1 MWNRIFL
8 FAIIAAAGGGLMMQR
23 AAESGS
29 SNIPEYTKDN
39 QLVLPS
45 HYREWIFL
53 SSGLGMTYGPVA
65 EANRSMGQM
74 FDNVFVTPAA
84 YHSFLETGKWPEK
97 TMFVLEVRGAAS
109 KGSINNGG
117 HYQSDVHGVEVEV
130 KDTSRFPGN
139 GWGFFGFG
147 QSNAPAKMIPTSGSC
162 YTCHPTKGAVDNTFV
177 QFYPT
182 LLPIA
187 KQKGTLNPAYVT
199 ASAAEGH

>member
-1 MWNRIFL
+1 MQTRVIA
-8 FAIIAAAGGGLMMQR
+8 FAVVAAAAGLMTQW
-23 AAESGS
+23 AAEPGAS
-29 SNIPEYTKDN
+29 SVPEYTKDN

-53 SSGLGMTYGPVA
+53 SSGLGMTYGPIA
-65 EANRSMGQM
+65 EANSSMGPM

-97 TMFVLEVRGAAS
+97 TMFVLEVRGAVS

-117 HYQSDVHGVEVEV
+117 HYQVETHGVEVEV

-139 GWGFFGFG
+139 GWAFFGFG
-147 QSNAPAKMIPTSGSC
+147 QSSQAKMIPASGSC

-187 KQKGTLNPAYVT
+187 KQKGTLNPAYVA

>member
-1 MWNRIFL
+1 MQTRVIA
-8 FAIIAAAGGGLMMQR
+8 FAVVAAAAGLMTQW
-23 AAESGS
+23 AAEPGA
-29 SNIPEYTKDN
+29 SNLPEYTKDN

-53 SSGLGMTYGPVA
+53 SSGLGMTYGPIA
-65 EANRSMGQM
+65 EANSSMGPM

-97 TMFVLEVRGAAS
+97 TMFVLEVRGAVS

-117 HYQSDVHGVEVEV
+117 HYQGETHGVEVEV

-139 GWGFFGFG
+139 GWAFFGFG
-147 QSNAPAKMIPTSGSC
+147 QSSQAKMIPASGSC

-187 KQKGTLNPAYVT
+187 KQKGTLNPAYVA

>member
-1 MWNRIFL
+1 MDL
-8 FAIIAAAGGGLMMQR
+8 
-23 AAESGS
+23 
-29 SNIPEYTKDN
+29 PE
-39 QLVLPS
+39 L
-45 HYREWIFL
+45 
-53 SSGLGMTYGPVA
+53 SGLGMTYGPVA
-65 EANRSMGQM
+65 EANRDMGPM

-97 TMFVLEVRGAAS
+97 TMFVLEVRGAVE

-117 HYQSDVHGVEVEV
+117 HYQGEIHGVEVEV

-139 GWGFFGFG
+139 GWAFFGFG
-147 QSNAPAKMIPTSGSC
+147 QSKQAKMIPASGSC

-187 KQKGTLNPAYVT
+187 KQKGTLNPAYVA

>member
-1 MWNRIFL
+1 MRNKIL
-8 FAIIAAAGGGLMMQR
+8 LLALVAAGGGLWMQR
-23 AAESGS
+23 AAEPGA
-29 SNIPEYTKDN
+29 SNVPEYTKDN
-39 QLVLPS
+39 QLILPS

-65 EANRSMGQM
+65 EANRNMGPM

-97 TMFVLEVRGAAS
+97 TMFVLEVRAATS

-117 HYQSDVHGVEVEV
+117 HYQSEVHGVEVEV

-139 GWGFFGFG
+139 GWAFFGFG
-147 QSNAPAKMIPTSGSC
+147 QSSQAKMIPTSGSC

-187 KQKGTLNPAYVT
+187 KQKGTLNPAYVA

>member
-1 MWNRIFL
+1 MRTT
-8 FAIIAAAGGGLMMQR
+8 IILLAVVAAAGGWMLQK
-23 AAESGS
+23 AAEPAA
-29 SNIPEYTKDN
+29 SNVPEYTQDN
-39 QLVLPS
+39 QLRMPS

-53 SSGLGMTYGPVA
+53 SSGLGMTYGPAA
-65 EANRSMGQM
+65 EANRSMGPM

-97 TMFVLEVRGAAS
+97 TMFVLEVRAATS

-117 HYQSDVHGVEVEV
+117 HYQSDVHAIEVEV

-139 GWGFFGFG
+139 GWAFFGFG
-147 QSNAPAKMIPTSGSC
+147 DSNTAKMIPVTGSC

-187 KQKGTLNPAYVT
+187 IQKGTLNPAYV
-199 ASAAEGH
+199 AAAAAEAH